1 MKTIQQGEL
10 MVQHDSISDVIDRQ
24 QQIIERATKRIGELE
39 VENAVL
45 RTKIIE
51 QQNKLK
57 EMSIL
62 SDRVTDKLMAIGR
75 RL

>member
-1 MKTIQQGEL
+1 

>member
-1 MKTIQQGEL
+1 
-10 MVQHDSISDVIDRQ
+10 MVQHDPISDVIDRQ